1 MTRRGEANPFRR
13 TAEQILE
20 ANQAYKTYQSQ
31 LFQVD
36 KAIEVLTRRTDKLSE
51 SQQDAADTAE
61 NSLARAFKSLG
72 DAASGTDA
80 QIATALQQFENAVG
94 SENEAVR
101 DLALDIGDQLVAIA
115 ESTTESQTR
124 SAYKRVESYARDN
137 SLIIA
142 EDENLKALLLAAED
156 AFQQQSCLMS

>member
-1 MTRRGEANPFRR
+1 MTHTRPIRD
-13 TAEQILE
+13 
-20 ANQAYKTYQSQ
+20 Q

-72 DAASGTDA
+72 DAAAGTDA
-80 QIATALQQFENAVG
+80 QIATALQQFESASG
-94 SENEAVR
+94 SGNEAVR
-101 DLALDIGDQLVAIA
+101 DLALDIGNELVAIA
-115 ESTTESQTR
+115 ESTTESQIR

-142 EDENLKALLLAAED
+142 EDENLKALLLAAEN
-156 AFQQQSCLMS
+156 AFQQQIV